1 VTELATPASPAAA
14 PLTAAAAVVE
24 KAAPELPSWLD
35 DGLSGVAVPV
45 PVPVPEAAGFA
56 ESRPVDQSVPA

>member
-24 KAAPELPSWLD
+24 KAAPELPSALD
-35 DGLSGVAVPV
+35 DGLSEVAVPV
-45 PVPVPEAAGFA
+45 PAAGPEAAGFT
-56 ESRPVDQSVPA
+56 ESRPVDQSEPG